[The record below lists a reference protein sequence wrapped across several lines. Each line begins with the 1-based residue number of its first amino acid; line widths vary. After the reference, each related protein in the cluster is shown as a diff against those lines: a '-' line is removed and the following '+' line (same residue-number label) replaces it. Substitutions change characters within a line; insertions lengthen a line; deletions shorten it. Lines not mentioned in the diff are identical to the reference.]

1 MKISFGFLWVIF
13 VLASLSC
20 AAESSNPF
28 AACKEGN
35 TEYIRQYI
43 EHGGDPNAKTA
54 PLPVPVFEGHSGTLL
69 GMAVISNHVDIVQ
82 LLLDHGADPNLP
94 TMGCTPLY
102 LNLMNIKE
110 LATPPPPDDN
120 TARIAAGLPALPP
133 GTSSRYIADEK
144 LQEAALAPLKS
155 IRDMLVAH
163 GAVSD
168 QGPSRRRQ
176 LALNFRKFLND
187 QQGHVIYA
195 LCRPDQITF
204 NHSGI
209 IQQFDLPSNA
219 HKMSV
224 WINIE
229 KQLAEWLDA
238 QTGVE
243 YLHIAIIGP
252 SEMEFSVLRRM
263 KSLCKDK
270 SIPVSLFVIP
280 RQTVNCDSA
289 SLFDLFTNPS
299 SPYSDPQK
307 MPVDDFYP
315 APPLGY
321 DPTTEAHL
329 LAL

>member
-1 MKISFGFLWVIF
+1 MKISLGIFWVIF
-13 VLASLSC
+13 PLASLSC

-168 QGPSRRRQ
+168 QGPFRRRQ

-187 QQGHVIYA
+187 QQGHVIFA
-195 LCRPDQITF
+195 LCKPDQITF

-209 IQQFDLPSNA
+209 IQQYDLPANVQ
-219 HKMSV
+219 KMSV
-224 WINIE
+224 WIKIE
-229 KQLAEWLDA
+229 KIMAEWLDT
-238 QTGVE
+238 QKEVE

-252 SEMEFSVLRRM
+252 SKMEFSVLRMM

-270 SIPVSLFVIP
+270 NIPVSLFVIP
-280 RQTVNCDSA
+280 GDTVSCDA
-289 SLFDLFTNPS
+289 TEFFDLFTNPAS
-299 SPYSDPQK
+299 SYSNPNK
-307 MPVDDFYP
+307 LPTDDFCP
-315 APPLGY
+315 APPRGY
-321 DPTTEAHL
+321 DPATEARL